1 MVGHECAQQRSN
13 LEVSYPISNGIV
25 KNWED
30 MHHVWQHTFENVLR
44 VDPTECRILLTD
56 PPLNPT
62 KNREQMVET
71 MFETWG
77 FSGAFI
83 QVQAVL
89 TLYAQGLLTG
99 LVVDSGDGVTHVV
112 SAALVTSPA
121 ACTGQVCFC
130 GTKVGSDPSFRPD
143 AADPCGDRACERFC

>member
-1 MVGHECAQQRSN
+1 LTPAGGGGV
-13 LEVSYPISNGIV
+13 V
-25 KNWED
+25 
-30 MHHVWQHTFENVLR
+30 QHTFNDVLK
-44 VDPTECRILLTD
+44 VDPSECRILLTD

-62 KNREQMVET
+62 KNRERMVQT

-77 FSGAFI
+77 FQGAFI

-112 SAALVTSPA
+112 CACVPPCSPSELLPWRVAA
-121 ACTGQVCFC
+121 
-130 GTKVGSDPSFRPD
+130 
-143 AADPCGDRACERFC
+143 

>member
-1 MVGHECAQQRSN
+1 V
-13 LEVSYPISNGIV
+13 
-25 KNWED
+25 
-30 MHHVWQHTFENVLR
+30 QHTFNDVLK
-44 VDPTECRILLTD
+44 VDPSECRILLTD

-62 KNREQMVET
+62 KNRERMVQT

-77 FSGAFI
+77 FQGAFI

-112 SAALVTSPA
+112 CVCVAPAPLLSCSLGLWPSSPA
-121 ACTGQVCFC
+121 RLLC
-130 GTKVGSDPSFRPD
+130 PFR
-143 AADPCGDRACERFC
+143 R